1 MLIGLPYLE
10 NKFIENHDK
19 SKITKHIIFPICICQ
34 RETIYIF
41 FTKLIPGRV
50 AQSVMCLAT
59 DTSLTVDPEVGSSIP
74 FVEIDHKINSTVILL
89 PHADSFK
96 KVCCQLQAKV
106 CA

>member
-19 SKITKHIIFPICICQ
+19 SKITKHIIFPICIRQ

-50 AQSVMCLAT
+50 AQLVTCLAT
-59 DTSLTVDPEVGSSIP
+59 DTSLTACPGVGSLIP
-74 FVEIDHKINSTVILL
+74 FVDIDHEINSTVILL
-89 PHADSFK
+89 PHVDSYK